1 MSNFVEIIPDL
12 WLGDD
17 KSVFENISNY
27 KNLDFLYINCN
38 KDLDFLDKSK
48 KYKDNEIKNN
58 LEKYELI
65 KLYKYLHA
73 NTTFIYEN
81 IKNNKTVI
89 IHCNNCLQK
98 SPTIA
103 AAYLIKYGNLDPKQA
118 INIIKTK
125 NILCF
130 KKSIN
135 FLYVLDKFYSDL
147 YFKNQI
153 YNY

>member
-65 KLYKYLHA
+65 KLYKYLHT

>member
-65 KLYKYLHA
+65 KLYKYLHT

-125 NILCF
+125 NNLCF